1 MKKTILILAIP
12 LLCYYGISQENQREY
27 SLPQFIDI
35 STVNQFGSGSIS
47 IFIANPEKPY
57 VGFKG
62 NPYLDENFIEGV
74 MVVDD
79 TIRVRNFPLRYNLF
93 KQNMEFISKDEIYY
107 IINPFRVNYLEFDK
121 KKFLYICYADKG
133 DDFNGYFEVL
143 EEGKCDLYRRY
154 TCRLEE
160 GYYNKAL
167 SAGDRS
173 YKYVKFE
180 HYYMSK
186 DNEPAVK
193 IKAKKGSLFKIMT
206 ENKDEIDNYIK
217 ENKLKLSKE
226 EDLIKLV
233 NYYNSLHH

>member
-1 MKKTILILAIP
+1 MN
-12 LLCYYGISQENQREY
+12 S
-27 SLPQFIDI
+27 
-35 STVNQFGSGSIS
+35 
-47 IFIANPEKPY
+47 
-57 VGFKG
+57 
-62 NPYLDENFIEGV
+62 
-74 MVVDD
+74 
-79 TIRVRNFPLRYNLF
+79 
-93 KQNMEFISKDEIYY
+93 
-107 IINPFRVNYLEFDK
+107 LEFDK
-121 KKFLYICYADKG
+121 KKFVYTSYVDKG

-206 ENKDEIDNYIK
+206 ENKDEIDIYIK

-226 EDLIKLV
+226 EDLIKLI